1 MAEAVIIDR
10 VEDDSYDGK
19 AFKKVTDK
27 AGNTFNVKYG
37 RGGSL
42 KAKWGLLVPGNA
54 IEITWGEFNGKPY
67 VQDFVVVAEASEVAK
82 LGPKAAESP
91 PLQEGETPPPPPA
104 PQAVGML
111 TKEIGDMIR
120 AKMLTTLFGATIKSE
135 LVKWYRSQVFGI
147 SRITYDGKDL
157 PENK

>member
-1 MAEAVIIDR
+1 MTEAVIIDR
-10 VEDDSYDGK
+10 VEDDDYQGK
-19 AFKKVTDK
+19 DFKRVTDK
-27 AGNTFNVKYG
+27 AGKTFNVKYG
-37 RGGSL
+37 IGGCL
-42 KAKWGLLVPGNA
+42 RDKWHLLVPGNA
-54 IEITWGEFNGKPY
+54 IEITWGKYNGKPF
-67 VQDFVVVAEASEVAK
+67 VQDFIVVGEASEVVK
-82 LGPKAAESP
+82 LGPKTAESP
-91 PLQEGETPPPPPA
+91 PLQEGEPPPA